1 MKRDIAAGV
10 CKRLLSFLDQYNI
23 PYLFSGGSLLGIIRE
38 GDLIVDDTD
47 IDLCTYVPYIPII
60 YSMKKQLLENELIIT
75 REIKGDKLLKS
86 IKKGKNGKV
95 YDVMA
100 EKAKVRYLW
109 RLSFNGTNEN
119 EGIDD
124 DRDTLRWIDIYGMH
138 WFPLLKQVEWRGI
151 QVNLPIDPETVLTL
165 VYHEWKTPVH
175 RKNFVRPLS
184 AEPIHF
190 CTTLYCSTYGIEN
203 RNSQYLYL
211 NNKEIENFT
220 TIKDFCKH
228 FSFMKELV
236 KDSL

>member
-95 YDVMA
+95 YDVTKWIPKHPGA
-100 EKAKVRYLW
+100 LSILKGIGKDATNLYYKTGHSKKADYYLFQ
-109 RLSFNGTNEN
+109 L
-119 EGIDD
+119 
-124 DRDTLRWIDIYGMH
+124 
-138 WFPLLKQVEWRGI
+138 
-151 QVNLPIDPETVLTL
+151 
-165 VYHEWKTPVH
+165 
-175 RKNFVRPLS
+175 
-184 AEPIHF
+184 
-190 CTTLYCSTYGIEN
+190 
-203 RNSQYLYL
+203 
-211 NNKEIENFT
+211 
-220 TIKDFCKH
+220 
-228 FSFMKELV
+228 
-236 KDSL
+236 